1 MGEQSKKLLR
11 EYLLWAVALQRSME
25 VALQGEDPANIWKH
39 GGYKQFA
46 RKYDQILTEV
56 AANVKLP
63 PILDRY
69 NLDKIP
75 GAGDTVAFQQKEIF
89 EGVYAN
95 VSLLRSL
102 LEGKIGIIEN
112 ETIALRDFIQS
123 RLRSAIFRPPEIERE
138 VQDAIEQLLIGRGLQ
153 KGQDY
158 DREIGR
164 VKISVK
170 EVVPDF
176 VMLRLSLAIEVKL
189 VKTAARVK
197 EIVDEINADIA
208 AYSKRYTSLMFI
220 VYDLGY
226 IRDEVELRHDLET
239 QGNVAI
245 LVVKQ

>member
-176 VMLRLSLAIEVKL
+176 AMLRLSLAIEVKL

>member
-1 MGEQSKKLLR
+1 MSEQNKDKLR

-25 VALQGEDPANIWKH
+25 VALRGEDPSNVWKH

-46 RKYDQILTEV
+46 RKYSQILAEV
-56 AANVKLP
+56 VANVPLP
-63 PILDRY
+63 PILDQY
-69 NLDKIP
+69 DLEKIR
-75 GAGDTVAFQQKEIF
+75 GGGDTLAFQQKEIF

-102 LEGKIGIIEN
+102 LEGKIGVVEN
-112 ETIALRDFIQS
+112 ETVALRDFFQS
-123 RLRSAIFRPPEIERE
+123 RLRSAIFRSPESERE
-138 VQDAIEQLLIGRGLQ
+138 VQDALEQLLIGRGLQ

-158 DREIGR
+158 DREVGR
-164 VKISVK
+164 VKMSSK

-189 VKTAARVK
+189 IKSAARVK
-197 EIVDEINADIA
+197 EVVDEINADIA
-208 AYSKRYTSLMFI
+208 AYSKRYTSVMFI

-226 IRDEVELRHDLET
+226 IRDEIEFRHDLES
-239 QGNVAI
+239 QASVAV